1 MMLLAGDIG
10 ATTTRLAPI
19 SPEAGPRRFVA
30 EQEFASTE
38 YKALQPI
45 EESVLRSGLKLQEQ
59 AHRTQAIHRHH
70 RPGHAGDPE
79 LDVGRGQR
87 RQGGVALAGP
97 REDSHDANNLQCARR
112 YGCRPPA
119 AAAEHDT
126 IRSRR

>member
-79 LDVGRGQR
+79 LDVGCDQR
-87 RQGGVALAGP
+87 RQAGPNLAGP
-97 REDSHDANNLQCARR
+97 ERTVTMPTTPNAPNG

-119 AAAEHDT
+119 AAAEHDAA
-126 IRSRR
+126 RPRR